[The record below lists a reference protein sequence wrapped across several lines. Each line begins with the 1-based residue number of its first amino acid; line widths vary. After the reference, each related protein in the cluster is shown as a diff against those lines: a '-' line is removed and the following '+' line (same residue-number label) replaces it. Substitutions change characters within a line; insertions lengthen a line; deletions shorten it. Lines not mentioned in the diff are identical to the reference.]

1 MLHFRSLMLGLHVQ
15 KYDAIAAIDNICE
28 ESLLEIDITE
38 FVFMICGHVKDFFTK
53 RSFKQMHSSQE
64 NDNGNDDLQANAE
77 ENIVQPRYLH

>member
-1 MLHFRSLMLGLHVQ
+1 MLGLDVQ
-15 KYDAIAAIDNICE
+15 KHDAIAAIDNICE

-64 NDNGNDDLQANAE
+64 NDNGQNDLQANTV
-77 ENIVQPRYLH
+77 ENTAQERYLYLLIH